1 MSKKFKRLLLICMC
15 VGIFTGLAG
24 FILTDFKSDDESL
37 EKEVSAPVLAPSVS
51 AGGAILINSDD
62 GKVIYEKNADKKL
75 YPASTTKIMTAIVVF
90 QTLEDTGTDLDS
102 EVIIPKEAVGVEGSS
117 IYLKAGE
124 KVAIREL
131 MYGMMLQSGND
142 AATALAICC
151 GGTHFVN
158 PSGLFDEEHYTTARD
173 LACIGREAMKNDE
186 FRQIVG
192 AEKWKSED
200 TERSFVNKNKTIGQY
215 DGATG
220 IKIGF
225 TKRSGRTLVA
235 SAKRGETELIAVVLN
250 DGNWFNDAYAM
261 IDYGFSRQDVNLQ

>member
-1 MSKKFKRLLLICMC
+1 
-15 VGIFTGLAG
+15 
-24 FILTDFKSDDESL
+24 
-37 EKEVSAPVLAPSVS
+37 
-51 AGGAILINSDD
+51 
-62 GKVIYEKNADKKL
+62 
-75 YPASTTKIMTAIVVF
+75 
-90 QTLEDTGTDLDS
+90 
-102 EVIIPKEAVGVEGSS
+102 
-117 IYLKAGE
+117 
-124 KVAIREL
+124 
-131 MYGMMLQSGND
+131 
-142 AATALAICC
+142 
-151 GGTHFVN
+151 
-158 PSGLFDEEHYTTARD
+158 
-173 LACIGREAMKNDE
+173 MKNDE

>member
-102 EVIIPKEAVGVEGSS
+102 EVIIPKALSFILSIKVCKSPPQHIAKAV
-117 IYLKAGE
+117 
-124 KVAIREL
+124 
-131 MYGMMLQSGND
+131 
-142 AATALAICC
+142 AA
-151 GGTHFVN
+151 
-158 PSGLFDEEHYTTARD
+158 
-173 LACIGREAMKNDE
+173 
-186 FRQIVG
+186 
-192 AEKWKSED
+192 
-200 TERSFVNKNKTIGQY
+200 SFP
-215 DGATG
+215 D
-220 IKIGF
+220 
-225 TKRSGRTLVA
+225 
-235 SAKRGETELIAVVLN
+235 
-250 DGNWFNDAYAM
+250 
-261 IDYGFSRQDVNLQ
+261 